1 MTKTVKG
8 THDPVNHPDH
18 YTAGG
23 IECIDAIKAA
33 LTCQK
38 DPMQAWLTGQVL
50 KYLWRWPLKNG
61 LEDLRK
67 ADFYLHRLMED
78 VQSKTPTMDNLS
90 IDCEADKRAAEF
102 EKEFRRLAEQSAQ
115 AQDYT
120 IKNRTP

>member
-1 MTKTVKG
+1 MIKTVKG
-8 THDPVNHPDH
+8 TYDPVNHPDH

-67 ADFYLHRLMED
+67 AEFYLHRLMED

-90 IDCEADKRAAEF
+90 IDCEANKRDAEF
-102 EKEFRRLAEQSAQ
+102 EKDFHQAAERYIHGSGLFGGSE
-115 AQDYT
+115 
-120 IKNRTP
+120 TP